1 MIHDCGSS
9 FNLLL
14 ISDFLISFST
24 ICYINILAVFS
35 ITISKPYFSIIFNHF
50 PPLLGDPDQP
60 VGPLSGTM
68 GHEIVPIK
76 LITWELPGEAA
87 AQPAVNMVVVGSGQ
101 DADSSSSASSAN
113 DEFSQLISTLPVALR
128 DLDRHFLQL
137 IVQDEANVAFILNSV
152 GEVDRSRIE
161 LLRQKLMP
169 DASLPGN
176 DRERDRDRDRDR
188 ERDRGNDRDRERDRD
203 RDRNRERDRERGS
216 DRDRDRDRHDRAG
229 YYDPEHSQDFKGNG
243 NGSYPPNFNWGR
255 PGNGVQ
261 SSGPG
266 SQDGFP
272 PRDTD
277 NRQQTGPGAR
287 KRSRFSGR
295 EDQPPPHTDGPGQG
309 QGQGQGPFQDPMMP
323 GHQPYRD
330 QDSGPYIPFDR
341 QGFDQPPD
349 MDRDR
354 RRDLPIDP
362 ALEKKFPTS
371 KAAASCRFY
380 NTRKGCQYGDKC
392 SFGHFVEDATV
403 PLDGVRGQGP
413 GPVVPRDVPGPR
425 DGPGWD
431 GPGRD
436 GPGRDGP
443 GRDGFGRDV
452 PPERRDGA
460 GWDGPGREGPG
471 RDGPGREGPGRDGP
485 GREGAFYGRGG
496 PQNGGGTRNSP
507 ANSRNDR
514 DRGGR
519 R

>member
-1 MIHDCGSS
+1 
-9 FNLLL
+9 
-14 ISDFLISFST
+14 
-24 ICYINILAVFS
+24 
-35 ITISKPYFSIIFNHF
+35 
-50 PPLLGDPDQP
+50 
-60 VGPLSGTM
+60 
-68 GHEIVPIK
+68 
-76 LITWELPGEAA
+76 
-87 AQPAVNMVVVGSGQ
+87 
-101 DADSSSSASSAN
+101 
-113 DEFSQLISTLPVALR
+113 
-128 DLDRHFLQL
+128 LQL

-152 GEVDRSRIE
+152 GEVDQSRIE

-169 DASLPGN
+169 DTSLPGN
-176 DRERDRDRDRDR
+176 DRDRERDRERDRDR
-188 ERDRGNDRDRERDRD
+188 GNDRDRD
-203 RDRNRERDRERGS
+203 RDRNRERDRDRGS

-229 YYDPEHSQDFKGNG
+229 YYDPEHLQDFKGNG
-243 NGSYPPNFNWGR
+243 NGNGSYPPYHSGPQEGPNFNWGR

-261 SSGPG
+261 NSGPG
-266 SQDGFP
+266 SQDDYP
-272 PRDTD
+272 PRDAD

-295 EDQPPPHTDGPGQG
+295 EDQPPPHIDGPGPG

-330 QDSGPYIPFDR
+330 QDSGPYIPLDR

-371 KAAASCRFY
+371 KAAASCRFF

-392 SFGHFVEDATV
+392 SFGHFIEDTAV
-403 PLDGVRGQGP
+403 PLDGVRGPGP
-413 GPVVPRDVPGPR
+413 GPIVPRDVPGPR

-436 GPGRDGP
+436 GPGRDG
-443 GRDGFGRDV
+443 FGRDV
-452 PPERRDGA
+452 PPERRDGP
-460 GWDGPGREGPG
+460 GP
-471 RDGPGREGPGRDGP
+471 RDGPGWDGPGRDGP
-485 GREGAFYGRGG
+485 GREGAFFGRGG

-507 ANSRNDR
+507 GNSRNDRGNDR